1 LPLGLC
7 NTSHPVLRFVCFQ
20 WVLTRCLQ
28 IPAAIEGADVRF
40 SRRGRTTLRNVLP
53 ALILFLLR
61 GGAIAQSGTTATL
74 TIDAAKIENVISPT
88 LYGQFAEFMFQD
100 IKSGLSAELVR
111 DRGFDESPDA
121 LGLPRH
127 WERDPD
133 DRNDDGA
140 MQFAWD
146 SRVYTPVD
154 GDANTLA
161 TQHSL
166 RVDIQHD
173 EGQRRGIRQGWIPV
187 REGIEYHGYLW
198 LKGTDYNGSVTVAL
212 EADET
217 GGEQYASATLAD
229 ISGDWKQ
236 YPFTLASAKSDP
248 LAKIAILFHGHGRL
262 WLDQVSLMPGDAEAG
277 VRHEVAQRVAALHPA
292 FIRWPGGNVAQDYHW
307 KWGVGPRD
315 QRPVWVNISW
325 RNELEPSDFGTN
337 EFIQFAR
344 RIGTE
349 PSLTVNVEGRGATA
363 DEAAAWV
370 QYCNGPPQSKYGA
383 LRSANGSTEPFHVK
397 YWEIGNEIWG
407 DWVRGH
413 SDAVTYANNL
423 NRYAETMKA
432 LDPSIKIIASGDNNL
447 DWNRT
452 VLKIAGRNIDY
463 LAVHHYYGDS
473 EMKGDINNLWAHP
486 LHYEHFYGQMQ
497 QIIRELVPSREIK
510 LTVNEWNTSLPLPRQ
525 HSMESALYA
534 ARLMNVFERTGDLV
548 EMSAV
553 SDMVN
558 GWSGGVIQA
567 SRHAVFVT
575 PTYLVNMLYATH
587 LGRQRLAS
595 TLRGPTFDSTLEG
608 KAIPTIDAVVS
619 RTADGRRVFIKAV
632 NTDPRRALPL
642 EVLLAGVRAKQQAH
656 IEILNGD
663 GLTASNDFTHPDTV
677 HITMNSLAAGPSF
690 TVTLPEHSVSV
701 VTLEVD
707 R

>member
-1 LPLGLC
+1 
-7 NTSHPVLRFVCFQ
+7 
-20 WVLTRCLQ
+20 
-28 IPAAIEGADVRF
+28 VRF
-40 SRRGRTTLRNVLP
+40 SRRGRRSLRNVLP
-53 ALILFLLR
+53 ALILFLFLLR

-111 DRGFDESPDA
+111 DRGFDELPDA

-146 SRVYTPVD
+146 STVYTPVD

-262 WLDQVSLMPGDAEAG
+262 WVDQVSLMPGDAEAG
-277 VRHEVAQRVAALHPA
+277 VRHEVEQKVAALHPA

-432 LDPSIKIIASGDNNL
+432 IDPSIKIIASGDNNL

-463 LAVHHYYGDS
+463 LAVHHYYGAS

-497 QIIRELVPSREIK
+497 QIIRELVPSREIR
-510 LTVNEWNTSLPLPRQ
+510 LAVNEWNTSLPLPRQ

-632 NTDPRRALPL
+632 NTDPQRALPL
-642 EVLLAGVRAKQQAH
+642 EVLLAGVHAKQQAH

-677 HITMNSLAAGPSF
+677 HITMNSLTAGPSF